1 MYPHK
6 MVKQTSS
13 IKNVRTLMPPELSD
27 DNKRSLLLPQVQANN
42 WLTPDKSMLTPGNKH
57 RRHQLPLNS
66 DAKMI
71 NLMPVDCM
79 RETSLGT

>member
-1 MYPHK
+1 MYPRK

-57 RRHQLPLNS
+57 RRHQLPLNR